1 MGMRNRTCGAGLFT
15 ISLTMTA
22 GAAAAQAPEEGQ
34 LIRFKEKI
42 RQDMANVPNY
52 TCLETIER
60 MHRER
65 HSHTFKPVDTVRLE
79 VSSVA
84 GKELFAWPGARRFED
99 RDVSSLVSGGT
110 MGTGMFAGFARNLFV
125 TGKGN
130 PQYGRAEKLGGR
142 SAVRYDFHLTE
153 LESGFQIRVGAVSET
168 VAASGSFWFDPVS
181 LDLIRLDV
189 NGEAIPYSLRL
200 EETTIRTFYART
212 HIGDS
217 DALLPKRSELTMAHF
232 SGEASRDAIE
242 FSQCHEYRS
251 ESTISFDAPPASLP
265 EVPKPQVREVDLPAG
280 LLVPVELDTAIDS
293 KTAMVGDTLRA
304 RVVQEVR
311 YKGALVVPQGAAVAG
326 HIRRLQRGSSSAPF
340 AVGIEFSEIEWEGVR
355 ATFYGELADLDRKS
369 AGSHRPVTYYD
380 GHATKAMIEGGIR
393 GVGVFFIDAAAFRIP
408 PGFHMVWRTLADP
421 GNATDP
427 LR

>member
-1 MGMRNRTCGAGLFT
+1 MRNGICAAWLFA
-15 ISLTMTA
+15 IFLAMTA
-22 GAAAAQAPEEGQ
+22 GGAGQSPAEGQ
-34 LIRFKEKI
+34 LARFQEKI
-42 RQDMANVPNY
+42 RRDIAGIPNY

-60 MHRER
+60 ARRTPPLDFM
-65 HSHTFKPVDTVRLE
+65 PAGTVRLE

-84 GKELFAWPGARRFED
+84 GKELFAQPGARRFED

-130 PQYGRAEKLGGR
+130 PQYGREEKLAGR

-153 LESGFQIRVGAVSET
+153 MENGFQIRVGAVSET
-168 VAASGSFWFDPVS
+168 VATSGSFWFDPVS

-189 NGEAIPYSLRL
+189 RGEAIPYSLRL
-200 EETTIRTFYART
+200 EEAAIRTFYART

-217 DALLPKRSELTMAHF
+217 DALLPKRSELTMTHF

-251 ESTISFDAPPASLP
+251 ESTISFDAPPAALP
-265 EVPKPQVREVDLPAG
+265 EAPKPQVREVDLPAG

-293 KTAMVGDTLRA
+293 KTAVVGDTLHG

-311 YKGALVVPQGAAVAG
+311 YKGALVVPQGAAVTG
-326 HIRRLQRGSSSAPF
+326 HIRRLARGSSSAPF

-355 ATFYGELADLDRKS
+355 ATFYAELADLDRKS

-380 GHATKAMIEGGIR
+380 GHATKAMIESGIR

-408 PGFHMVWRTLADP
+408 PGFHMVWRTLADS
-421 GNATDP
+421 GNTADP

>member
-1 MGMRNRTCGAGLFT
+1 MRCRIITAWLCFT
-15 ISLTMTA
+15 SLTMTA
-22 GAAAAQAPEEGQ
+22 GTAAGQAPDESQ
-34 LIRFKEKI
+34 LARFKEKV
-42 RQDMANVPNY
+42 RQDMTSIPNY
-52 TCLETIER
+52 TCLESIER
-60 MHRER
+60 AHREP
-65 HSHTFKPVDTVRLE
+65 HASSFKPVDRVHLE

-130 PQYGRAEKLGGR
+130 PQYGREEKLAGR

-153 LESGFQIRVGAVSET
+153 MENGFQIRVGAVSET
-168 VAASGSFWFDPVS
+168 VATSGSFWFDPVS

-189 NGEAIPYSLRL
+189 RGEAIPYSLRL
-200 EETTIRTFYART
+200 EEAAIRTFYART

-217 DALLPKRSELTMAHF
+217 DALLPKRSELTMTHF

-251 ESTISFDAPPASLP
+251 ESTISFDAPPAALP
-265 EVPKPQVREVDLPAG
+265 EAPKPQVREVDLPAG

-293 KTAMVGDTLRA
+293 KTAVVGDTLHG

-311 YKGALVVPQGAAVAG
+311 YKGALVVPQGAAVTG
-326 HIRRLQRGSSSAPF
+326 HIRRLARGSSSAPF

-355 ATFYGELADLDRKS
+355 ATFYAELADLDRKS

-380 GHATKAMIEGGIR
+380 GHATKAMIESGIR

-408 PGFHMVWRTLADP
+408 PGFHMVWRTLADS
-421 GNATDP
+421 GNTADP

>member
-1 MGMRNRTCGAGLFT
+1 MEGKQCGAWLFA
-15 ISLTMTA
+15 ISLAMTV
-22 GAAAAQAPEEGQ
+22 GAAAGQAPDEGQ
-34 LIRFKEKI
+34 LGRFREKV

-60 MHRER
+60 ARRER
-65 HSHTFKPVDTVRLE
+65 HSHNFKPVDTVRLE
-79 VSSVA
+79 VSSVG

-99 RDVSSLVSGGT
+99 RDVSSLVTGGT

-130 PQYGRAEKLGGR
+130 PQYGREEKLAGR
-142 SAVRYDFHLTE
+142 SAVRYDFLLTE
-153 LESGFQIRVGAVSET
+153 MESGFQIRVGAVSET

-189 NGEAIPYSLRL
+189 HGEAIPYSLRL
-200 EETTIRTFYART
+200 EETVIRTFYARA

-217 DALLPKRSELTMAHF
+217 DALLPKRSELTMTHF

-251 ESTISFDAPPASLP
+251 ESTIRFDAPPPSLP

-280 LLVPVELDTAIDS
+280 LLVPMELDTVIDS

-311 YKGALVVPQGAAVAG
+311 YKGALVVPRSAAVAG
-326 HIRRLQRGSSSAPF
+326 HIRRLERGSSSAPF
-340 AVGIEFSEIEWEGVR
+340 AVGIEFSEIEWEGAR
-355 ATFYGELADLDRKS
+355 ATFYAELVDLDRKS
-369 AGSHRPVTYYD
+369 AGAHRPVTYYD
-380 GHATKAMIEGGIR
+380 GHATKALIENGIR

-408 PGFHMVWRTLADP
+408 PGFHMVWRTLAGS
-421 GNATDP
+421 GNATDL